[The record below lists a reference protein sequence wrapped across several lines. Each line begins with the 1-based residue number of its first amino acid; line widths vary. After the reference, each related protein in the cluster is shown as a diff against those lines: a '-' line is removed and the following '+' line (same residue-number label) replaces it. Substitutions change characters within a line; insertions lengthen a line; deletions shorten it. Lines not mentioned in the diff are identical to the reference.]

1 MNLKYLSPE
10 IIIFSDK
17 TEKQH
22 VIREMVTRLEELGKI
37 SNAVRYYSQII
48 HRESLEN
55 TGIGNGFAIPH
66 ARTDSLDDLVILFA
80 SLKEGIDYQSF
91 DGVPVRYVML
101 SLFPTSN
108 STTYL
113 FYISMMAK
121 IFSDEKNV
129 ARLDKA
135 KTPEEI
141 YSVFDSASD
150 IYFNTISDKPAE
162 PCEANPSALTGI
174 PSADLDLLIRLDRLN
189 NMQAKAPSVK
199 IGESIENLK
208 KLIDKRSLA
217 YYDRMHSKCE
227 NPFAY
232 IEKHACSG
240 CHMAIPPIQMNAIRE
255 RKSIQICLTCGRFL
269 IHL

>member
-1 MNLKYLSPE
+1 MDLKYLSPE
-10 IIIFSDK
+10 TIIFSDK

-22 VIREMVTRLEELGKI
+22 VIREMVTHLEKLGKI
-37 SNAVRYYSQII
+37 SNSLRYYSQVI

-66 ARTDSLDDLVILFA
+66 ARTDSIEDLIILFA
-80 SLKEGIDYQSF
+80 SLRDGIEYQSY

-101 SLFPTSN
+101 SIFPTIK

-113 FYISMMAK
+113 FYVSMMAR
-121 IFSDEKNV
+121 IFSDEKNIS
-129 ARLDKA
+129 RLDNS

-141 YSVFDSASD
+141 YSIFDSASD
-150 IYFNTISDKPAE
+150 IYFNTISEKPDVARD
-162 PCEANPSALTGI
+162 SDSVLSGI
-174 PSADLDLLIRLDRLN
+174 PSAELDLLIRLDRLSS
-189 NMQAKAPSVK
+189 MQTKNSSQK
-199 IGESIENLK
+199 IAESIESLK
-208 KLIDKRSLA
+208 SLIDKRSLA
-217 YYDRMHSKCE
+217 YYERMRNKCE

-232 IEKHACSG
+232 IEKQACSG

>member
-10 IIIFSDK
+10 TIIFSEK

-22 VIREMVTRLEELGKI
+22 VIREMVARLEELGKI
-37 SNAVRYYSQII
+37 TNSVRYYSQVI

-55 TGIGNGFAIPH
+55 TGIGNGFAVPH
-66 ARTDSLDDLVILFA
+66 ARTDSLDDLIILF
-80 SLKEGIDYQSF
+80 SVLKEGIDYQSY

-121 IFSDEKNV
+121 IFSIEKNV
-129 ARLDKA
+129 DRLDKA

-141 YSVFDSASD
+141 YAVFDSATD
-150 IYFNTISDKPAE
+150 VYFNEISDKPAE
-162 PCEANPSALTGI
+162 PVENSSNLSGI
-174 PSADLDLLIRLDRLN
+174 PSADLELLIRLDRLN
-189 NMQAKAPSVK
+189 NMQSKNPTASIADN
-199 IGESIENLK
+199 IENLK
-208 KLIDKRSLA
+208 RLIDKRSLA
-217 YYDRMHSKCE
+217 YYERMRSKCE

-232 IEKHACSG
+232 IDKHACSG